1 MYYHISAGEILEL
14 ERIIGRE
21 RVDGISS
28 DISSDIELGSR
39 CGRTD
44 TDVASRKYSQF
55 VTRYIWNTARE
66 SYIIEEFGG
75 AILSKID
82 T

>member
-44 TDVASRKYSQF
+44 TDVA
-55 VTRYIWNTARE
+55 TTW
-66 SYIIEEFGG
+66 IEE
-75 AILSKID
+75 
-82 T
+82 